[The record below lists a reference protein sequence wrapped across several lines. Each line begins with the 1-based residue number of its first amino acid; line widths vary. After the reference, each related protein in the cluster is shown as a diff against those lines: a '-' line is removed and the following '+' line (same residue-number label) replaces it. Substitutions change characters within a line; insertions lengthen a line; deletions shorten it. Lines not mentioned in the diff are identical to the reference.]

1 MVPSCLFMK
10 QPYLDEVSLPLIIL
24 NVNLVVLGCIF
35 KNCGELERESNQD
48 GSWAIR
54 GVAPSVV
61 WKTFW
66 VLNSST
72 YN

>member
-24 NVNLVVLGCIF
+24 DVNLVVFGCIF
-35 KNCGELERESNQD
+35 KNCRELERESNQD
-48 GSWAIR
+48 GSRAIR

-72 YN
+72 YK